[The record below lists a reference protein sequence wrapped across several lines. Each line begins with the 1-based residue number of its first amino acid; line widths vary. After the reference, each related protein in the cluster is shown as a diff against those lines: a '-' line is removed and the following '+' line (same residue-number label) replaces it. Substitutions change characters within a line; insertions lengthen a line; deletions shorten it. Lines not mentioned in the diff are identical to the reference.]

1 MSVPAGVKDISDGVL
16 EYPGG
21 FALAVAVVGFRGS
34 GEARALGLLSSF
46 KGGRSGGMEPSFGV
60 GDWV

>member
-21 FALAVAVVGFRGS
+21 FALAVVGFRVS